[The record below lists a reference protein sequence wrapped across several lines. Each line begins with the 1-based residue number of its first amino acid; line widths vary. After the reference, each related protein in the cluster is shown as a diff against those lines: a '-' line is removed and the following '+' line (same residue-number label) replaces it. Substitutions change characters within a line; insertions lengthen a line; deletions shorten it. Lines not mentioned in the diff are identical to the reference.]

1 MLATETGTNGAA
13 FTSGPAGAGLHAI
26 RASVGLSLAS
36 GGFGR
41 PLGRLVVIV
50 VVGLSGPGAAAQ
62 QAAPSRLP
70 ANAVSVS
77 AGLFRPAD
85 NTFRAV
91 YGSRQV
97 PVSVQASHRLWRS
110 VSVFG
115 GVRYAGVGGQT
126 FAMGPSAAGEQFS
139 VRLST
144 LTWRAGALVGLQR
157 AGWVFEAGGGVTRG
171 RYTERWLD
179 ATVAAA
185 EVRTTRFGALLQA
198 GASRAISQRLAVVG
212 RVEYSLV
219 RHAPAQQGGSIVP
232 RNLGGVDSTI
242 GLLLRF

>member
-1 MLATETGTNGAA
+1 
-13 FTSGPAGAGLHAI
+13 
-26 RASVGLSLAS
+26 
-36 GGFGR
+36 
-41 PLGRLVVIV
+41 VVVV
-50 VVGLSGPGAAAQ
+50 VVGLSAPGSAAAQ
-62 QAAPSRLP
+62 QAAPGQLP

-85 NTFRAV
+85 DTFRSV

-97 PVSVQASHRLWRS
+97 PISVQASRRVWRS

-115 GVRYAGVGGQT
+115 GVRYAAVDGQT
-126 FAMGPSAAGEQFS
+126 LPLGPSAAGEQFR

-144 LTWRAGALVGLQR
+144 LTWRAGGLVGLQR

-185 EVRTTRFGALLQA
+185 EVRTTRSGALLQA

-212 RVEYSLV
+212 RLEYSFV
-219 RHAPAQQGGSIVP
+219 RHAPAQQGDSTVP
-232 RNLGGVDSTI
+232 RSLGGLDGTI